1 MRKALALT
9 AVLLAFLFP
18 PAGIEPYPLAHG

>member
-1 MRKALALT
+1 MRNTFALT